1 MAAKDVLGR
10 TGEKLA
16 GRWLERAGWEILDRN
31 WRCRTGEIDLVAL
44 DGDDLVVVEVK
55 TRRSLRLGHPAESVT
70 ARKLARLRVLA
81 GLWLAEHEV
90 RTAGVRV
97 DVIAVWLPD
106 DGAARIDHRQG
117 VS

>member
-10 TGEKLA
+10 TGEELA
-16 GRWLERAGWEILDRN
+16 GRWLERAGWQILDRN

-55 TRRSLRLGHPAESVT
+55 TRRSLRLGHPAEAVT
-70 ARKLARLRVLA
+70 ARKLSRLRVLA

-97 DVIAVWLPD
+97 DVIAVWLPE
-106 DGAARIDHRQG
+106 GGPPRIDHRQG
-117 VS
+117 VC

>member
-10 TGEKLA
+10 SGEEIA
-16 GRWLERAGWEILDRN
+16 GRWLERAGWQILDRN

-55 TRRSLRLGHPAESVT
+55 TRRNLRLGHPAEAVT
-70 ARKLARLRVLA
+70 ARKLSRLRVLA
-81 GLWLAEHEV
+81 GRWLADHDV
-90 RTAGVRV
+90 CTAGVRV

-106 DGAARIDHRQG
+106 DGPPRIDHRQG

>member
-10 TGEKLA
+10 TGEALA
-16 GRWLERAGWEILDRN
+16 GRWLERAGCQILDRN

-55 TRRSLRLGHPAESVT
+55 TRRSLRLGHPAEAVT
-70 ARKLARLRVLA
+70 GRKLARLRVLA
-81 GLWLAEHEV
+81 GLWLAEHTV
-90 RTAGVRV
+90 SAAGVRL
-97 DVIAVWLPD
+97 DVIAVWLPE
-106 DGAARIDHRQG
+106 DGPARIDHRKG